1 MTIYNNNGVQILKA
15 ADGMFL
21 TQKDDAIDGRVFYRE
36 VTIVNGNDEF
46 YRDATL
52 KEKED
57 YELQTLNK
65 MGI

>member
-1 MTIYNNNGVQILKA
+1 MIKYTKNGVQILKA

-21 TQKDDAIDGRVFYRE
+21 TQKGDAIDCRVFYRE

-46 YRDATL
+46 YREATL

>member
-21 TQKDDAIDGRVFYRE
+21 TQKDDTIDGRVFYRE

-46 YRDATL
+46 YRDATA
-52 KEKED
+52 KEKDD